1 MSIKPHSHQD
11 APAEAAHKPVP
22 KGERTLSDHPADPNR
37 TGAGR
42 QFPPGMIPKTCG
54 TRAGPP
60 RMLLR
65 SITDPELEGFKHESA
80 CAPCRWRYMGD
91 LRLQS

>member
-1 MSIKPHSHQD
+1 MSVKPHSHQD

-42 QFPPGMIPKTCG
+42 QFPPGM
-54 TRAGPP
+54 
-60 RMLLR
+60 
-65 SITDPELEGFKHESA
+65 DPEDVWDPGRA
-80 CAPCRWRYMGD
+80 TPNAPPVDNR
-91 LRLQS
+91 S